1 MVLYNSNDFDYVFQ
15 PLLSF
20 PLESSLCSS
29 SCLDLDSFLCIHMQ
43 SGCSCAISL
52 LLVAA
57 VAVCTWQLHTG
68 TGSPQHFI
76 LFSFLKRCNLQTILH
91 CLKGRKLFYVVLR
104 MCALIYG
111 SACCMFPECDKH
123 HAINSETATC
133 SAVGVWDCS
142 AVRRCPADSRLS
154 PQLSEPS
161 GHQGPAATVAA
172 AACAV
177 RPAPQGVQQEEATS
191 LTRPGPAG
199 AAQHGRGS
207 DPPQP
212 EARPTFCP
220 SPGFIRRGVSASCD
234 CGQVAAGFSLF
245 CSLSGAGRLY
255 SSVGGG
261 EFSAG
266 KVCGAV
272 PQSRLRGRTGPC
284 KHGWRGRAGV
294 RRGGE
299 PGTSL
304 QGAGDRGA
312 GRGQDQHYQALRA
325 PALLSALPGH
335 YRGGFCSQSHQLGQQ
350 DPGAAAAL
358 GHRRWGMGT
367 EASLRREVYS
377 SSEACCRG
385 FLLPVYAQLRLWG
398 VSSGQFPSGRG
409 VFDFGRLWVP
419 CGPTLELLWLSSKS
433 CSTSGCSQLLLQ
445 LSHGSCSA
453 VLPEEMCLLQVGCAQ

>member
-1 MVLYNSNDFDYVFQ
+1 MFSCRCLR
-15 PLLSF
+15 LLS
-20 PLESSLCSS
+20 
-29 SCLDLDSFLCIHMQ
+29 
-43 SGCSCAISL
+43 
-52 LLVAA
+52 
-57 VAVCTWQLHTG
+57 
-68 TGSPQHFI
+68 
-76 LFSFLKRCNLQTILH
+76 
-91 CLKGRKLFYVVLR
+91 
-104 MCALIYG
+104 
-111 SACCMFPECDKH
+111 
-123 HAINSETATC
+123 C
-133 SAVGVWDCS
+133 SALSRRQQTVPS
-142 AVRRCPADSRLS
+142 AIRALWAPRP
-154 PQLSEPS
+154 
-161 GHQGPAATVAA
+161 TVAA

-177 RPAPQGVQQEEATS
+177 RPAPQGVQQEEEAAS

-199 AAQHGRGS
+199 AAQHGRGT

-234 CGQVAAGFSLF
+234 CGQVAAGFSPF

-272 PQSRLRGRTGPC
+272 PQSRQRGRTGPC

-325 PALLSALPGH
+325 PALLSALPGY

-358 GHRRWGMGT
+358 GHRR
-367 EASLRREVYS
+367 
-377 SSEACCRG
+377 
-385 FLLPVYAQLRLWG
+385 
-398 VSSGQFPSGRG
+398 
-409 VFDFGRLWVP
+409 
-419 CGPTLELLWLSSKS
+419 
-433 CSTSGCSQLLLQ
+433 
-445 LSHGSCSA
+445 
-453 VLPEEMCLLQVGCAQ
+453 